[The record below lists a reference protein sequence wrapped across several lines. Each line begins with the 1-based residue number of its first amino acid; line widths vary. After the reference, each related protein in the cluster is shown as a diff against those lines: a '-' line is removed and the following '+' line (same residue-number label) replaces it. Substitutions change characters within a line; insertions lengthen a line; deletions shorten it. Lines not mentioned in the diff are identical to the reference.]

1 MFLVDKYKPKLNDN
15 FEINKDIFKKLKTIS
30 DDDSVPHIIFH
41 GPEGSGKKTLIYLFL
56 EKMYD
61 SSIHTLNDVLYSV
74 MSSCNYENKVNV
86 KQSKHHIVI
95 EPNQN
100 NSDRYLIQGV
110 LKQYVKRVPLQIFQ
124 KNRKFR
130 IILINNIENLSYYT
144 QTALRRMMEIY
155 SDNCRFILW
164 CRSLNKVID
173 PIISRCLIIRVPSPS
188 DEQVKKQL
196 EYICEQEQIILS
208 DSKLN
213 KIIKKGNGNIKT
225 SIWLLEMEKYG
236 LKDNN
241 VYDDELSDIVELILM
256 CDLKKI
262 DLIREKI
269 YKIIITNISEIK
281 ILKDLL
287 NELLEIKFLSD
298 DIKQDIIDIAS
309 ETDINLIRCRR
320 EIIQLESF
328 ILKII
333 HNLKIVHKFDYNKK
347 NNNIKVNIYNSL
359 EKKKKKQ
366 KIKHNNKQNNDSK
379 LNVASS

>member
-333 HNLKIVHKFDYNKK
+333 YNLKIIHKFDYNQK

-379 LNVASS
+379 LNLASS